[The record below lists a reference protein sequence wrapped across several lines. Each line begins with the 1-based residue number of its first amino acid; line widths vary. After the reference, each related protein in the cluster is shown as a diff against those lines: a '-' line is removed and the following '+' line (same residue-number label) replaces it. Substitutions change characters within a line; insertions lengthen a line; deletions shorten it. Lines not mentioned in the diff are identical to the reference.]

1 MRQEFTTRD
10 EVIPRVAV
18 NYQTEI
24 PVSVVVTDERVT
36 LTVGAR
42 HLEWD
47 RETGELVAVWT
58 LVEPPAPA
66 DTRVYL
72 DWV

>member
-47 RETGELVAVWT
+47 RETGELVA
-58 LVEPPAPA
+58 EGISFEPHPPADPCI
-66 DTRVYL
+66 YL
-72 DWV
+72 